1 MFDSRREIFMEK
13 RNSILI
19 AVLTFGTFAIINT
32 QMGIIGVL
40 PVVSSHFHV
49 SISKAGLL
57 VSLFSLAV
65 AISGPIMPLL
75 FSGVN
80 RKKVMLLVLGIFFLG
95 NIVSSLTSSFIL
107 LLIDYVILG
116 FFLPVYCSMALTAA
130 AELVKKEDAP
140 KAVAKVLMGVS
151 AGMVIGVP
159 ITSFLANTVSFEI
172 SMAFL
177 AGVTAIAIL
186 VILLFVPSM
195 PVKERLTYG
204 DQFRILKKPVVWLS
218 IFTVILMNGAVFGVY
233 SYFAEYLKMV
243 TKVPVQMTSIMLF
256 LYGATNL
263 IGNMIAGKLLVKNAV
278 KLVLSFLFALGV
290 VYILL
295 FLMGRLTVPM
305 AVITMLWGIL
315 GGISANVNQYWI
327 ISAASEAPDLANGL
341 FLTAV
346 NLGTT
351 VGTIV
356 CGLFISG
363 IGTKYVIL
371 GGLLLLTASFLTVLA
386 RVYRYSTVK

>member
-1 MFDSRREIFMEK
+1 MEK
-13 RNSILI
+13 RSGLLIVILS
-19 AVLTFGTFAIINT
+19 FGTFAIINT
-32 QMGIIGVL
+32 QMGIIGIL

-80 RKKVMLLVLGIFFLG
+80 RKKIMLLVLGIFFLG
-95 NIVSSLTSSFIL
+95 NIVSSLTTSFIIL
-107 LLIDYVILG
+107 VIDYMILG
-116 FFLPVYCSMALTAA
+116 FFLPVYCSLALTAA

-140 KAVAKVLMGVS
+140 KAVAMVLMGVS

-159 ITSFLANTVSFEI
+159 IISFLANAVSFEI
-172 SMAFL
+172 SMAFI
-177 AGVTAIAIL
+177 AGVTAIAML

-195 PVKERLTYG
+195 PVKQRLTYG
-204 DQFRILKKPVVWLS
+204 DQFRILKKSVVWLS

-243 TKVPVQMTSIMLF
+243 TKVPVEMISIMLF

-263 IGNMIAGKLLVKNAV
+263 IGNMIAGKLLVKSAV
-278 KLVLSFLFALGV
+278 KLVISFLFALGV

-305 AVITMLWGIL
+305 AIITMLWGIL

-327 ISAASEAPDLANGL
+327 ISAAPEAPDLANGL

-356 CGLFISG
+356 CGLFLSG
-363 IGTKYVIL
+363 MGVKYVLL
-371 GGLLLLTASFLTVLA
+371 GGGLLLTASILA
-386 RVYRYSTVK
+386 VIVRVYRFSVVK

>member
-1 MFDSRREIFMEK
+1 MEK

-32 QMGIIGVL
+32 QMGIIGIL

-95 NIVSSLTSSFIL
+95 NIVSSLTSSFII
-107 LLIDYVILG
+107 LLIAYVILG
-116 FFLPVYCSMALTAA
+116 FFLPVYCSMALTTA

-159 ITSFLANTVSFEI
+159 ITSFLANAVSFEI

-204 DQFRILKKPVVWLS
+204 NQFRILKKSVVWLS
-218 IFTVILMNGAVFGVY
+218 IFTVILMNGAVFGVF

-243 TKVPVQMTSIMLF
+243 TKVPVQMISIMLF

-278 KLVLSFLFALGV
+278 KLVLSFLFVLGV

-305 AVITMLWGIL
+305 VVITMLWGIL

-327 ISAASEAPDLANGL
+327 ISTAPEAPDLANGL

-356 CGLFISG
+356 CGLLISG

-371 GGLLLLTASFLTVLA
+371 GGLLLLTASVLAVLA
-386 RVYRYSTVK
+386 RVYRFSTVK